1 MFQCVKCF
9 HKFTLKDKSW
19 IEKAYE
25 DYTIHKQTYSELEVK
40 YSKSEDIIRKYFD
53 ELQAQN
59 LSSSSLVIDLE
70 PINLI
75 FDTTFFKRSFGVM
88 VFRKIGKNISWKYVK
103 TEKLSFYLEELFRL
117 KKLDLPL
124 NPLQ

>member
-1 MFQCVKCF
+1 M
-9 HKFTLKDKSW
+9 
-19 IEKAYE
+19 
-25 DYTIHKQTYSELEVK
+25 EVK